1 MSIPPQRQPGP
12 LPTNYSRGMRSPER
26 PRPARRLPV
35 WVVLILLL
43 AALLLLSNG
52 VTFYTDY
59 LWYRSVGF
67 SNVFLISLTTRLG
80 VLFGTAIPFVA
91 IFLGNMLLARHLSTR
106 QPLYRGQTRLLDAP
120 IWGWLIGIAA
130 LFLGV
135 LVGLAAA
142 PRWLDFQRFFH
153 QVPFGVADPLFG
165 LDVGFFVFSL
175 PVYQFLQGWLIT
187 VLLLTLLGVG
197 LLYFVAQLPHL
208 RDGTASILPHV
219 RLHVS
224 ALGAALFAAIA
235 WGHNL
240 ATYELVYSPRG
251 VAFGASYTDVHV
263 ELVALRV
270 LFWIAL
276 LIALMLLVN
285 VYLRR
290 LWWPIIG
297 AAAWM
302 IVALFALTVLPGV
315 VQRYVVE
322 PSELALEAPYI
333 AYNISSTRQAYGL
346 DRVEERSFDRVF
358 PLTAAVLSEHQPTLQ
373 NVRLWDYRPLGETYR
388 QIQEI
393 RPYYRFK
400 DLDVDRYYINGDYRQ
415 VIIAARELDQSRL
428 QSPTWVNQHLQFTH
442 GYGVVMNPVNE
453 VLPEGL
459 PPLWIKD
466 LPPTITV
473 PITLTRPEIYF
484 GELTDNY
491 VFVNTGIE
499 EFDYPRGEENVYTT
513 YQEESGIP
521 LDSYFKRLAWSLRL
535 ADINVLLSDY
545 ITSQSR
551 LLVNRQIHARVK
563 LVAPFLRYDADPYIV
578 IWNGRLYWIHDAYTI
593 TDRYPYSEPI
603 SEEINYIRNSVK
615 VITDA
620 YNGAMTFY
628 IVDAEDPLVR
638 TYAAIF
644 PGLFTPGEAMPEGL
658 RAHLRYPEGL
668 FNVQAAVYRTY
679 HMRDVNVFYN
689 KEDLWNIPRELFAE
703 REQQVEPYYVI
714 LKLPEAMREEFMLIL
729 PYTPANKDN
738 LIAWIAGR
746 CDDPYY
752 GRLVVYRFPKQELIF
767 GPRQIEARIDQVPE
781 ISAQLTLWGQ
791 RGSRIIRGNLL
802 VIPLG
807 YSLLYVEPLYLQAEQ
822 GQIPELKRVIVASG
836 DRIVM
841 SETLERALVQLVGRG
856 PSVAERG
863 PVEAET
869 RFAESAGEEDTWTQQ
884 VYELARQ
891 ADAHYSAAQAAL
903 QRSDWARYGE
913 EMATVER
920 LIKQLVAL
928 TQPLPAATPTPT
940 PAP

>member
-80 VLFGTAIPFVA
+80 VFFGTAIPFVA

>member
-1 MSIPPQRQPGP
+1 M
-12 LPTNYSRGMRSPER
+12 
-26 PRPARRLPV
+26 

-43 AALLLLSNG
+43 AVLLILSNG
-52 VTFYTDY
+52 ITFYTDY

-80 VLFGTAIPFVA
+80 VFFGAAIPFVM
-91 IFLGNMLLARHLSTR
+91 IFLGNMLLARYLSTR
-106 QPLYRGQTRLLDAP
+106 QPLYRGQTRALDAP
-120 IWGWLIGIAA
+120 IWGWLIGIGA

-165 LDVGFFVFSL
+165 LDVAFFVFSL

-219 RLHVS
+219 RLHIS
-224 ALGAALFAAIA
+224 ALGAALFVAIA

-240 ATYELVYSPRG
+240 AAYDLVYSPRG

-270 LFWIAL
+270 MFWIAL
-276 LIALMLLVN
+276 LIALMLLAN

-302 IVALFALTVLPGV
+302 IIALFTLTILPGI

-333 AYNISSTRQAYGL
+333 AHNIASTRQAYGL
-346 DRVEERSFDRVF
+346 DRIEERNFERIA
-358 PLTAAVLSEHQPTLQ
+358 PLTAELLSEHQATLQ
-373 NVRLWDYRPLGETYR
+373 NVRLWDYRPLSETYR

-459 PPLWIKD
+459 PPLWIRD
-466 LPPTITV
+466 LPPIITV

-513 YQEESGIP
+513 YQEESGIL

-535 ADINVLLSDY
+535 ADINVLLSNY
-545 ITSQSR
+545 ITPQSR
-551 LLVNRQIHARVK
+551 LLINRQIHERVK

-578 IWNGRLYWIHDAYTI
+578 IWNGRLYWIHDAYTV
-593 TDRYPYSEPI
+593 TDRYPYSEPV

-615 VITDA
+615 VVTDA
-620 YNGAMTFY
+620 YNGTMTFY
-628 IVDAEDPLVR
+628 IVDDDPLVR

-644 PGLFTPGEAMPEGL
+644 PGLFTPGETMPEGL

-668 FNVQAAVYRTY
+668 FNVQAAMYRTY
-679 HMRDVNVFYN
+679 HMGDVNVFYN

-703 REQQVEPYYVI
+703 REQLVEPYYVT
-714 LKLPEAMREEFMLIL
+714 LQLPGGMREEFMLIL

-791 RGSRIIRGNLL
+791 RGSRVIRGNLL

-841 SETLERALVQLVGRG
+841 SETLERALVELVGKG
-856 PSVAERG
+856 PSIAERS
-863 PVEAET
+863 PVEAGT
-869 RFAESAGEEDTWTQQ
+869 QFVESGGEEETLKQQ

-891 ADAHYSAAQAAL
+891 ADAHYSAAQSAL

-913 EMATVER
+913 EMAAVER
-920 LIKQLVAL
+920 LIKQLVTL
-928 TQPLPAATPTPT
+928 TQPPLTPTSTPTP
-940 PAP
+940 